1 MAGET
6 EMTDSTSLF
15 TLEGKLAVVT
25 GGERGI
31 GRALAVGLQ
40 HAGAKVA
47 VLDLGEGRE
56 AGGFPVIECDVSDE
70 RMVEAALAKVNSRIG
85 SPDILV
91 NNAGIDS
98 LQPAST
104 YPTETWQRIIGV
116 NLTGALFCARRVGSD
131 LIAAGRSGRIINIA
145 SVLGHVAP
153 SMQTAVA
160 YSAAKSGLLGM
171 TRALAVEWAAHRI
184 NVNAICP
191 GFVVTD
197 LTASRLA
204 DADYERRMKH
214 RIPAGRFAQP
224 GGLVSAAVFL
234 ASPAADL
241 VTGHALNVDAGW
253 MAA

>member
-1 MAGET
+1 MSMAKDDAG
-6 EMTDSTSLF
+6 LF
-15 TLEGKLAVVT
+15 TLEGKLAIVT
-25 GGERGI
+25 GGEKGI
-31 GRALAVGLQ
+31 GRALAEGLRG
-40 HAGAKVA
+40 AGAKVA
-47 VLDLGEGRE
+47 LLDLGEDGE
-56 AGGFPVIECDVSDE
+56 TGGFPLFQCDVSDE
-70 RMVEAALAKVNSRIG
+70 RMVERALDKVKSRLG
-85 SPDILV
+85 LPDILV
-91 NNAGIDS
+91 NNAGINS
-98 LQPAST
+98 LQAAAT
-104 YPTETWQRIIGV
+104 YPTETWQRIIGI
-116 NLTGALFCARRVGSD
+116 NLTGAFFCARRVGAD
-131 LIAAGRSGRIINIA
+131 LIKAGKPGRIINIA

-191 GFVVTD
+191 GFVLTD

-204 DADYERRMKH
+204 DAEYERKVKQ

-224 GGLVSAAVFL
+224 GDLVGAAVFL

>member
-1 MAGET
+1 MT
-6 EMTDSTSLF
+6 ESTSLF

-31 GRALAVGLQ
+31 GLALAVGLQ

-47 VLDLGEGRE
+47 VLDLGGDRE
-56 AGGFPVIECDVSDE
+56 AGGFPVFECDVSDE
-70 RMVEAALAKVNSRIG
+70 RMVEAALDRVKSSIG
-85 SPDILV
+85 MPDILV
-91 NNAGIDS
+91 NNAGINS
-98 LQPAST
+98 LQPAAT
-104 YPTETWQRIIGV
+104 FPTEIWQRIIGI
-116 NLTGALFCARRVGSD
+116 NLTGAFFCARRVGAD

-160 YSAAKSGLLGM
+160 YSTAKSGLLGM
-171 TRALAVEWAAHRI
+171 TRALAVEWATHRI
-184 NVNAICP
+184 NVNAFCP

-204 DADYERRMKH
+204 DADYERRMKQ

-224 GGLVSAAVFL
+224 GDLVGAAVFL